1 MEENIINLIKGLI
14 RNQQQNIFLNIYKRI
29 VTTSKDSIMNKNKLT
44 DLNWERRQKY

>member
-14 RNQQQNIFLNIYKRI
+14 RNQQQNIFLNICKRI

-44 DLNWERRQKY
+44 DLSWERGQKY